1 MTRDASPPRG
11 SQDMSEGKVE
21 VALAQGLG
29 VANFYA
35 GGLISTAVRHTEG
48 RL

>member
-1 MTRDASPPRG
+1 
-11 SQDMSEGKVE
+11 MSEGKVE